1 MNKESKPR
9 SKAFPLSG
17 FDTIFVDMGKIKSA
31 WEIALEKTQSIKVD
45 ENRIREN
52 QRIDEVK
59 RIAGAFL
66 SDEET
71 DDTGLS
77 RLDGYSDKEVKAG
90 LKVLLL
96 SSLSLS
102 AGTVDEQRLSR
113 LTRLATYVF
122 KDEQS
127 HGLYLK
133 LLDVIKQYPDHRKQ
147 LIEQLEESLE
157 PSLRQKEEMMR
168 QKLGRDVHLTIED
181 DKEAMEIV
189 NKNLDK
195 LDNEYNKIID
205 GSKRQL
211 ESYFD

>member
-1 MNKESKPR
+1 MNKESKPC

-195 LDNEYNKIID
+195 LDNEYNKIIE
-205 GSKRQL
+205 GSKKQL

>member
-1 MNKESKPR
+1 MNKESKPL

-71 DDTGLS
+71 DDAGLS

-205 GSKRQL
+205 GSKKQL

>member
-1 MNKESKPR
+1 
-9 SKAFPLSG
+9 
-17 FDTIFVDMGKIKSA
+17 MGKIKSA

-195 LDNEYNKIID
+195 LDNEYNKIIE
-205 GSKRQL
+205 GSKKQL